1 ATCVFAVKDESSL
14 DRIEVERVR
23 RLANALNVSDSGT
36 RDMLKAAGDAKREF
50 PHLLQLV
57 DDVLA
62 NTMVKRVVDP
72 MIDRILPTVSN
83 IVNPEHVYR
92 FADNAVNAGFE
103 VTDGVLRAVFGS
115 DSGLSDILYRPRPK
129 KPAMILKYTALSIQ
143 LLVRA
148 TNVRASSEL
157 TLHGLVDPGATPT
170 EASERMCPE
179 CIVRQMLP
187 PELGLT
193 VQQEASMTRRLAS
206 QVSQLIDEAAL
217 ELNKPHA
224 QVFESLEAIVRARG
238 GRPRF
243 DPSKLIDP
251 KYTEEGKR
259 LFGRMADLF
268 RKFVAAYVTAVAE
281 NGLGSETT
289 APPTKTES
297 TAVS

>member
-1 ATCVFAVKDESSL
+1 MK
-14 DRIEVERVR
+14 
-23 RLANALNVSDSGT
+23 
-36 RDMLKAAGDAKREF
+36 
-50 PHLLQLV
+50 
-57 DDVLA
+57 
-62 NTMVKRVVDP
+62 
-72 MIDRILPTVSN
+72 
-83 IVNPEHVYR
+83 
-92 FADNAVNAGFE
+92 
-103 VTDGVLRAVFGS
+103 
-115 DSGLSDILYRPRPK
+115 
-129 KPAMILKYTALSIQ
+129 ILKYTALSIQ

-289 APPTKTES
+289 APPTKTDHVATGS
-297 TAVS
+297 QDRN

>member
-103 VTDGVLRAVFGS
+103 VTDGVLRAV
-115 DSGLSDILYRPRPK
+115 
-129 KPAMILKYTALSIQ
+129 
-143 LLVRA
+143 
-148 TNVRASSEL
+148 
-157 TLHGLVDPGATPT
+157 
-170 EASERMCPE
+170 
-179 CIVRQMLP
+179 
-187 PELGLT
+187 
-193 VQQEASMTRRLAS
+193 
-206 QVSQLIDEAAL
+206 
-217 ELNKPHA
+217 
-224 QVFESLEAIVRARG
+224 
-238 GRPRF
+238 
-243 DPSKLIDP
+243 
-251 KYTEEGKR
+251 
-259 LFGRMADLF
+259 
-268 RKFVAAYVTAVAE
+268 
-281 NGLGSETT
+281 
-289 APPTKTES
+289 
-297 TAVS
+297 

>member
-1 ATCVFAVKDESSL
+1 MK
-14 DRIEVERVR
+14 
-23 RLANALNVSDSGT
+23 
-36 RDMLKAAGDAKREF
+36 
-50 PHLLQLV
+50 
-57 DDVLA
+57 
-62 NTMVKRVVDP
+62 
-72 MIDRILPTVSN
+72 
-83 IVNPEHVYR
+83 
-92 FADNAVNAGFE
+92 
-103 VTDGVLRAVFGS
+103 
-115 DSGLSDILYRPRPK
+115 
-129 KPAMILKYTALSIQ
+129 ILKYTALSIQ

-297 TAVS
+297 TAVSGESSLLTSTPSATLPPAKTESTAVSSESSLLESTPSATLPPAAKIETKAETKTETKAETRAETTHRATRKSSSTKSRSKSHSSSDDDNDDDDDDKNDDEDDGDDDKSDD

>member
-1 ATCVFAVKDESSL
+1 MK
-14 DRIEVERVR
+14 
-23 RLANALNVSDSGT
+23 
-36 RDMLKAAGDAKREF
+36 
-50 PHLLQLV
+50 
-57 DDVLA
+57 
-62 NTMVKRVVDP
+62 
-72 MIDRILPTVSN
+72 
-83 IVNPEHVYR
+83 
-92 FADNAVNAGFE
+92 
-103 VTDGVLRAVFGS
+103 
-115 DSGLSDILYRPRPK
+115 
-129 KPAMILKYTALSIQ
+129 ILKYTALSIQ

-297 TAVS
+297 TAVSGESSLLESTPSATLPPAAKIETKVETKTETKAETRAETTHRATRKSSSTKSRSKSHSSSDDDNDDDDDDKNDDEDDGDDDKSDDKSDKRFKNN